1 MGNTQARRRLNAKD
15 FQYIA
20 SNTALLNM
28 QMVTEYFNDLI
39 SKYPVGKME
48 VQDFKKIFHLA
59 FPERKEA
66 KVDQLAEKLRNIE
79 KTDGTI
85 CKLKCDLVTGT
96 TCQLAQLGHPSSS
109 PNWVTQLAHPISS
122 PNWVTQLG
130 HPISSPNWATQL
142 GHPIET
148 LVLVMGGKGG
158 WTNLQDLG
166 GRAGVLMVDL
176 DIRDMLEM
184 QPGDDLPPA
193 LPSRLRSSSSIT
205 SSSMATLQYGT
216 FLTMAMRSLTC
227 LGSLPTSCLLQV
239 SRVAA

>member
-96 TCQLAQLGHPSSS
+96 TCFFSFQWVFSSTKCDTHPLQ
-109 PNWVTQLAHPISS
+109 PCIPAHI
-122 PNWVTQLG
+122 
-130 HPISSPNWATQL
+130 
-142 GHPIET
+142 
-148 LVLVMGGKGG
+148 
-158 WTNLQDLG
+158 
-166 GRAGVLMVDL
+166 
-176 DIRDMLEM
+176 
-184 QPGDDLPPA
+184 
-193 LPSRLRSSSSIT
+193 
-205 SSSMATLQYGT
+205 
-216 FLTMAMRSLTC
+216 
-227 LGSLPTSCLLQV
+227 
-239 SRVAA
+239 

>member
-39 SKYPVGKME
+39 SKYPDGKME

-130 HPISSPNWATQL
+130 HPIGSPN
-142 GHPIET
+142 
-148 LVLVMGGKGG
+148 
-158 WTNLQDLG
+158 
-166 GRAGVLMVDL
+166 
-176 DIRDMLEM
+176 
-184 QPGDDLPPA
+184 
-193 LPSRLRSSSSIT
+193 
-205 SSSMATLQYGT
+205 
-216 FLTMAMRSLTC
+216 
-227 LGSLPTSCLLQV
+227 
-239 SRVAA
+239 

>member
-59 FPERKEA
+59 FPKRKEA

-130 HPISSPNWATQL
+130 HPISSPNWVTQL
-142 GHPIET
+142 AHPI
-148 LVLVMGGKGG
+148 
-158 WTNLQDLG
+158 
-166 GRAGVLMVDL
+166 
-176 DIRDMLEM
+176 
-184 QPGDDLPPA
+184 
-193 LPSRLRSSSSIT
+193 
-205 SSSMATLQYGT
+205 
-216 FLTMAMRSLTC
+216 
-227 LGSLPTSCLLQV
+227 GSPK
-239 SRVAA
+239 

>member
-96 TCQLAQLGHPSSS
+96 TCQLANL
-109 PNWVTQLAHPISS
+109 PNWVTQVAHPI
-122 PNWVTQLG
+122 G
-130 HPISSPNWATQL
+130 
-142 GHPIET
+142 
-148 LVLVMGGKGG
+148 
-158 WTNLQDLG
+158 
-166 GRAGVLMVDL
+166 
-176 DIRDMLEM
+176 
-184 QPGDDLPPA
+184 
-193 LPSRLRSSSSIT
+193 
-205 SSSMATLQYGT
+205 
-216 FLTMAMRSLTC
+216 
-227 LGSLPTSCLLQV
+227 
-239 SRVAA
+239 